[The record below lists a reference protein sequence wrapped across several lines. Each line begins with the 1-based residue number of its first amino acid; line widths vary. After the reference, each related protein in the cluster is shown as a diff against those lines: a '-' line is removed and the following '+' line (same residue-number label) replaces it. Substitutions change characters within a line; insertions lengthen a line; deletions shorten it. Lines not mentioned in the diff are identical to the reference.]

1 MTPEQTSRPVPMFK
15 GSPDMFEQSMF
26 RTPVQ
31 GNDSVPRYGNET
43 VKTPSRMVYKVREVS
58 ASSYQ
63 MIMMIFSLGTS

>member
-1 MTPEQTSRPVPMFK
+1 MTPEQASRPVPMFRA
-15 GSPDMFEQSMF
+15 SPDMFDQSMF

-31 GNDSVPRYGNET
+31 GNDSVPKYGNE
-43 VKTPSRMVYKVREVS
+43 KTPNRMVYKVREVS